1 MALQRTLEMS
11 FATELNRAHNIR
23 VYDVREDITA
33 SEISTAMDNIISKNI
48 FGSTGGNLT
57 GKIGARVVT
66 KDTEE
71 FELAQACYLTG
82 GQDILPAFNLTD
94 KRKGVIKKVEEL
106 LNIIGNVGFP
116 IAVAAYLLIR
126 IEAKLGELSNSITQ
140 LREAIITLPSREY

>member
-1 MALQRTLEMS
+1 MAAQRTLEMS
-11 FATELNRAHNIR
+11 FGTELNRTHNIR

-33 SEISTAMDNIISKNI
+33 SEISTAMDNIISKDVFN
-48 FGSTGGNLT
+48 STGGNLT
-57 GKIGARVVT
+57 GKIGAKVVT

-71 FELAQACYLTG
+71 FELAQACYLIG
-82 GQDILPAFNLTD
+82 GQDILPAFNLMD
-94 KRKGVIKKVEEL
+94 KRKGVIQKVEEL

>member
-1 MALQRTLEMS
+1 M
-11 FATELNRAHNIR
+11 
-23 VYDVREDITA
+23 
-33 SEISTAMDNIISKNI
+33 
-48 FGSTGGNLT
+48 
-57 GKIGARVVT
+57 
-66 KDTEE
+66 
-71 FELAQACYLTG
+71 
-82 GQDILPAFNLTD
+82 D

>member
-57 GKIGARVVT
+57 GKIGAKVVT

-71 FELAQACYLTG
+71 FELA
-82 GQDILPAFNLTD
+82 
-94 KRKGVIKKVEEL
+94 
-106 LNIIGNVGFP
+106 
-116 IAVAAYLLIR
+116 
-126 IEAKLGELSNSITQ
+126 
-140 LREAIITLPSREY
+140 